1 MTTEQTAMTMGEL
14 LTLTMGRTLGLAK
27 GLLGGIDAKDFAR
40 QPVGKD
46 GQRVDTN
53 HPAFVYGHLA
63 LYPARVLGMLGMDAS
78 DIACPASYDALFAAG
93 VQCEDDPSGTK
104 YPPMN
109 ELVAKFDAAYARL
122 VEAVKGVD
130 DAALSAPI
138 QGNDR
143 YREVFGTVGGAAS
156 FMMHDHLMFHLGQVS
171 AWRRMMGLGS
181 VM

>member
-1 MTTEQTAMTMGEL
+1 MTTGQTTMTMGEL
-14 LTLTMGRTLGLAK
+14 LTVTSGRTMGLAK
-27 GLLGGIDAKDFAR
+27 GLLNGINPKDFSR
-40 QPVGKD
+40 QPTADGK
-46 GQRVDTN
+46 VIDTN

-63 LYPARVLGMLGMDAS
+63 LYPARVMGMLGLDGSA
-78 DIACPASYDALFAAG
+78 IACPAQYDALFAAG
-93 VQCEDDPSGTK
+93 VACRHDPDGSSHPAMDDIVQRFEKG
-104 YPPMN
+104 Y
-109 ELVAKFDAAYARL
+109 AAL
-122 VEAVKGVD
+122 IEAVKHAD

-181 VM
+181 AM